1 MDLPFTVSSQ
11 RVLKQVGQLGV
22 PVRNVL
28 FLEQR
33 KPHATIVSRIVA
45 QFAKSNLVSVTGMSR
60 VMFYSD
66 RVLRYLTFGEVF
78 SGTGISEKHREMGH
92 MHAA

>member
-78 SGTGISEKHREMGH
+78 SGTGDK
-92 MHAA
+92 